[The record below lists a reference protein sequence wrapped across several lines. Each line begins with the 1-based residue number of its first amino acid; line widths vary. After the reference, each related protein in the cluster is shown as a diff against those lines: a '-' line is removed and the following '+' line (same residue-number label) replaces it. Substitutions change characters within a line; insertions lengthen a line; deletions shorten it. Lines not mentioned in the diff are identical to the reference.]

1 MFVGVNPPILGDE
14 PVSAQTKTF
23 DIVPGHSA
31 VLVRA
36 RSMVGPISFA
46 TSDVEGTVAMVLRDG
61 AVDTGASLTARLVV
75 PLQTLTS
82 GNNLYDSE
90 LRRRIDTRRHP
101 LATLDLKSAAR
112 IVETNGYE
120 LVGEMELHSEI
131 RAIAGTVSVTIPHEG
146 TVVVRGEQTFDIRDF
161 NLEPP
166 TTFTF
171 KIYPDVFVEMHL
183 ELSAQ

>member
-1 MFVGVNPPILGDE
+1 M
-14 PVSAQTKTF
+14 SAQTQTF
-23 DIVPGHSA
+23 DIVPGRSA

-46 TSDVEGTVAMVLRDG
+46 TSDVEGAVSMALRDG
-61 AVDTGASLTARLVV
+61 AVDTGGSLTARLVV
-75 PLQTLTS
+75 PLHTLTS

-101 LATLDLKSAAR
+101 LATLSLKSASR
-112 IVETNGYE
+112 IEETNRYD
-120 LVGEMELHSEI
+120 LVGEMELHNEI
-131 RAIAGTVSVTIPHEG
+131 RAIAGTVSITIPHDG

-161 NLEPP
+161 KLEPP
-166 TTFTF
+166 TTFSF

-183 ELSAQ
+183 EVSAT

>member
-1 MFVGVNPPILGDE
+1 MFMGVSTE
-14 PVSAQTKTF
+14 TRTF
-23 DIVPGHSA
+23 HVVPGHSA

-46 TSDVEGTVAMVLRDG
+46 TSEIEGSVSMALRDG

-101 LATLDLKSAAR
+101 LATLDLKSASR
-112 IVETNGYE
+112 IDDTSRYD
-120 LVGEMELHSEI
+120 LVGEMEFHSES
-131 RAIAGTVSVTIPHEG
+131 RAIAGTVSVSIPQEG
-146 TVVVRGEQTFDIRDF
+146 TIVVRGEQTFDIRDF

-183 ELSAQ
+183 EVSAT

>member
-1 MFVGVNPPILGDE
+1 
-14 PVSAQTKTF
+14 
-23 DIVPGHSA
+23 
-31 VLVRA
+31 
-36 RSMVGPISFA
+36 MVGPLSFA
-46 TSDVEGTVAMVLRDG
+46 TSDVEGAVSMVLLNG
-61 AVDTGASLTARLVV
+61 AVDTGATLTARLVV

-101 LATLDLKSAAR
+101 LATLDLKSASR
-112 IVETNGYE
+112 IEETNRYD
-120 LVGEMELHSEI
+120 LVGEMGLHNEI
-131 RAIAGTVSVTIPHEG
+131 RAIAGTVSVSVPHQG

-166 TTFTF
+166 TTFSF

-183 ELSAQ
+183 EVSAK